1 MAWGQRGGVRSRGG
15 GGGKSKQAEKAASGD
30 RSKQAEKAAS
40 GARSKQVEKAAS
52 GATRRRPGGRQCG
65 ARRPAVMQAAP
76 KRAAGW
82 RPHAQRSMGMAEKYI
97 LDAQELL
104 KVAQLAGTKQA
115 LDEAEAAI
123 IRAQNHILDYNRR
136 RKGVKALA
144 CAAASGASGQELF
157 DAESDAESV
166 AAPTPKAAK
175 LQTIHELFDA
185 ETDAE
190 SVAAPTPKILEADSE
205 RVAAPT
211 PKVLKATPKSKSAVP
226 CTFKFKE
233 APRSGSAASSAK
245 AVAPCT
251 LRFWRHEAPAG
262 MPVAARKPLLPLI
275 LMV

>member
-40 GARSKQVEKAAS
+40 GARSKQAEKAAS

-65 ARRPAVMQAAP
+65 ARRPAVMQPAP
-76 KRAAGW
+76 KRAAGLW
-82 RPHAQRSMGMAEKYI
+82 HAQRSMGMVEKYI

-144 CAAASGASGQELF
+144 CAAANGASGQELF

-175 LQTIHELFDA
+175 LQTIQELFDA

-190 SVAAPTPKILEADSE
+190 SVAAPTPKILEADS
-205 RVAAPT
+205 
-211 PKVLKATPKSKSAVP
+211 
-226 CTFKFKE
+226 
-233 APRSGSAASSAK
+233 
-245 AVAPCT
+245 
-251 LRFWRHEAPAG
+251 
-262 MPVAARKPLLPLI
+262 
-275 LMV
+275 

>member
-1 MAWGQRGGVRSRGG
+1 
-15 GGGKSKQAEKAASGD
+15 
-30 RSKQAEKAAS
+30 
-40 GARSKQVEKAAS
+40 
-52 GATRRRPGGRQCG
+52 
-65 ARRPAVMQAAP
+65 
-76 KRAAGW
+76 
-82 RPHAQRSMGMAEKYI
+82 MAEKYI

-123 IRAQNHILDYNRR
+123 IRAQNNILDYNRR

-144 CAAASGASGQELF
+144 CAAASGASGQELS

-166 AAPTPKAAK
+166 AAQTSKAAK
-175 LQTIHELFDA
+175 LQTIQELFDA

-211 PKVLKATPKSKSAVP
+211 PKVLNATPKSKSAVP
-226 CTFKFKE
+226 C
-233 APRSGSAASSAK
+233 AAASGAKAVACAAASGAK
-245 AVAPCT
+245 AVAPGA
-251 LRFWRHEAPAG
+251 LRFWRDEAPAG

-275 LMV
+275 LKV